1 MKREVIDA
9 IEASIGCALYVSE
22 VCSYKRVEIVQEDKK
37 LFIYGLEYMRMTK
50 RNNACI
56 QYTNRVGNVCFALI
70 KFFVQIKQD
79 ETHNLALGHPLNFIN
94 HDELCHITHVHVNK
108 TAFVAVPLQN
118 ISDQCIY
125 IDLGSD

>member
-1 MKREVIDA
+1 MH
-9 IEASIGCALYVSE
+9 AS
-22 VCSYKRVEIVQEDKK
+22 KQ
-37 LFIYGLEYMRMTK
+37 
-50 RNNACI
+50 
-56 QYTNRVGNVCFALI
+56 TNRVGNVCFALI

-94 HDELCHITHVHVNK
+94 HDESCHITHVHVNK

-125 IDLGSD
+125 IDLGSDCYVIVHPNRLESD